1 MVKLDKIY
9 TKGGDFGKT
18 SLGNGKRVTKNH
30 KRIVAVGAVEE
41 LNAYIGLSLLNCEN
55 AYKKIITN
63 VQNDLF
69 DLGADLIMP
78 LNKKKRSLRITDT
91 QVTRIEK
98 QIDEINKSL
107 PPLKSFI
114 LPGGNLTPSR
124 LHIARTVCRRCEI
137 NIIELSIKTK
147 INNNI
152 LKFINRLSDLL
163 FVLARKIN
171 MKDDAE
177 ILWKPGK
184 NVVK

>member
-78 LNKKKRSLRITDT
+78 LNKKK
-91 QVTRIEK
+91 
-98 QIDEINKSL
+98 
-107 PPLKSFI
+107 
-114 LPGGNLTPSR
+114 
-124 LHIARTVCRRCEI
+124 
-137 NIIELSIKTK
+137 K
-147 INNNI
+147 IFKNN
-152 LKFINRLSDLL
+152 RHS
-163 FVLARKIN
+163 
-171 MKDDAE
+171 
-177 ILWKPGK
+177 GH
-184 NVVK
+184 

>member
-78 LNKKKRSLRITDT
+78 LNKKK
-91 QVTRIEK
+91 
-98 QIDEINKSL
+98 
-107 PPLKSFI
+107 
-114 LPGGNLTPSR
+114 
-124 LHIARTVCRRCEI
+124 
-137 NIIELSIKTK
+137 
-147 INNNI
+147 
-152 LKFINRLSDLL
+152 DL
-163 FVLARKIN
+163 
-171 MKDDAE
+171 
-177 ILWKPGK
+177 
-184 NVVK
+184 